1 MSRDHLRPWKAARR
15 WLAGMLAMLSLMP
28 GLAAAQ
34 DLPSAEFRVTDQV
47 VTPPLEP
54 FTATLVEFGNGG
66 RFFSGGSF
74 EPVIFRTQFQAIVD
88 DPDRIIL
95 PPHVISGFDTWR
107 DGAFDGAEI
116 EVLRIENGKFVSVRT
131 DHVAQGGFKA
141 SGWWPLMKQAVMAP
155 WRTDFLYTWQP
166 FNDAQRPYY
175 FTVRAVDDQG
185 RLSPPAAAFSIQRPA
200 VVKAKP
206 EKVDKRNISPDP
218 EGAEADLPAPQGLTG
233 RVTTSGGLVLSWDPV
248 PGAAGYIPYVSDY
261 PPEQQHG
268 YEIDLAGQGAPIRA
282 GDMILLRA
290 KMQNP
295 DPRRLLSNRVQGAG
309 QYSGI
314 FLRMPGSLPDMPD
327 RARWEFRAHDPK
339 TPVTDPGESYLHFD
353 LSGKG
358 EAKLGGYMISGTGQ
372 DFYPVLDPDKT
383 YRLDVWLRG
392 DRGSRAM
399 LEFPERSK
407 KPLASF
413 DIGPEWHRYQI
424 DFKGPPQF
432 SGTQAQ
438 RIFLHLTGH
447 GAIDVD
453 NLRLYRADA
462 PYLAFL
468 PEEKQALQDAG
479 MGALRTH
486 GFIKTGVGTYD
497 LTQLTNPA
505 GVTRRPW
512 GNTLP
517 QTLQNFADVGAA
529 PWLQIEPHLSAAEW
543 LGLAEYLAAPFDPAV
558 DDPAKLPWAAKR
570 VAQGQRAPWTDR
582 FDRIYFEI
590 GNETWN
596 SLFLPWT
603 FRSMPE
609 AAAWGLKT
617 YTPGQVYGL
626 YQEYVLQILRQ
637 SPWWDRL
644 EPKLRPVL
652 GGWAWQTYGE
662 EAARLS
668 PSSRYLTVAAYNGGW
683 DAGEDGVTETS
694 KDYASVMA
702 YGVQVQG
709 SNAQHMAEQA
719 QEIGAAHGLD
729 LESGTYEGG
738 PGYVMNGLNKAKVS
752 AEQKQEQERVMKSA
766 AAGAATLDSFLIR
779 ARNGDRIQNFFTFGQ
794 GAFWTSHAP
803 WYRGGQAW
811 PSWDWLALFNRIG
824 LGEMLDVQ
832 TLAVPTRDL
841 PERGR
846 RKAMDAAP
854 MVAVYATR
862 AGERMVVTVISRLVP
877 GVPGV
882 AAEGH
887 ARVQIALPFDHAQ
900 RLTRHRVTADYRQN
914 NLEGRNVQIVAEK
927 IDPPA
932 GKADLVIEDMPPA
945 SAQIYVFEGI
955 GRD

>member
-1 MSRDHLRPWKAARR
+1 MSWNSLFSGKTMRR
-15 WLAGMLAMLSLMP
+15 WLVGILGLALMP
-28 GLAAAQ
+28 GLCAAQ

-54 FTATLVEFGNGG
+54 FTATLGEFGNGS

-88 DPDRIIL
+88 DPNRILL
-95 PPHVISGFDTWR
+95 PPHVISGFDSWR

-141 SGWWPLMKQAVMAP
+141 SGWSALVTKGVVAP
-155 WRTDFLYTWQP
+155 WRSDFLYTWQP
-166 FNDAQRPYY
+166 YNDAQRPYY
-175 FTVRAVDDQG
+175 FTVRAVDAQG
-185 RLSPPAAAFSIQRPA
+185 RLSPPAAAFSIQRPP

-206 EKVDKRNISPDP
+206 EKVESRDISPKP
-218 EGAEADLPAPQGLTG
+218 GGTEADLPAPQGLTG
-233 RVTTSGGLVLSWDPV
+233 RVTAGGGLVLSWDPV

-261 PPEQQHG
+261 PPEKQRG
-268 YEIDLAGQGAPIRA
+268 YEIDLAGQGAPIRT

-290 KMQNP
+290 KIYQP
-295 DPRRLLSNRVQGAG
+295 DKRVLLSNRVQGAG
-309 QYSGI
+309 QFSGI
-314 FLRMPGSLPDMPD
+314 FQRMPDYPSGTPD
-327 RARWEFRAHDPK
+327 RAPWELRRHPAS
-339 TPVTDPGESYLHFD
+339 TPVSDPGENYLHFD
-353 LSGKG
+353 LSRKG
-358 EAKLGGYMISGTGQ
+358 TEQLGGYMIAGTGQ

-392 DRGSRAM
+392 DAGSEAT
-399 LEFPERSK
+399 LEITGLSK
-407 KPLASF
+407 KPLARIR
-413 DIGPEWHRYQI
+413 IGPEWQRQI
-424 DFKGPPQF
+424 VDFRPPRLL
-432 SGTQAQ
+432 GGAAAQ
-438 RIFLHLTGH
+438 RVLLHLSGP
-447 GAIDVD
+447 GAVDID

-462 PYLAFL
+462 PYLGFL
-468 PEEKQALQDAG
+468 PEERLALQDAG
-479 MGALRTH
+479 MSALRTH

-497 LTQLTNPA
+497 LAQLTNPA
-505 GVTRRPW
+505 GVTRRPE

-558 DDPAKLPWAAKR
+558 DDPARLPWAAKR
-570 VAQGQRAPWTDR
+570 VAQGLRAPWTDR

-596 SLFLPWT
+596 SLFSPWT

-609 AAAWGLKT
+609 TAAWGLKT

-652 GGWAWQTYGE
+652 GGWNGQDYGE

-668 PSSRYLTVAAYNGGW
+668 PSSRYLGVAAYNGGW
-683 DAGEDGVTETS
+683 DAGEEGVRATS
-694 KDYASVMA
+694 DDYAAVMA
-702 YGVQVQG
+702 FPVQSQER
-709 SNAQHMAEQA
+709 NALRMADLAHRIDAET
-719 QEIGAAHGLD
+719 GAALV
-729 LESGTYEGG
+729 SGTYEGG

-752 AEQKQEQERVMKSA
+752 AEQKQEQEQVMKSA

-779 ARNGDRIQNFFTFGQ
+779 ARNGDRIQNFFTFGR
-794 GAFWTSHAP
+794 GSFWTSHAP
-803 WYRGGQAW
+803 WYRGGQSW

-887 ARVQIALPFDHAQ
+887 ARVRIALPFDHAQ
-900 RLTRHRVTADYRQN
+900 RLTRHRVTADFRQD
-914 NLEGRNVQIVAEK
+914 NLERRNVQIVAEE

-932 GKADLVIEDMPPA
+932 GQAELVIENLPPA
-945 SAQIYVFEGI
+945 SAQVYVFEGI